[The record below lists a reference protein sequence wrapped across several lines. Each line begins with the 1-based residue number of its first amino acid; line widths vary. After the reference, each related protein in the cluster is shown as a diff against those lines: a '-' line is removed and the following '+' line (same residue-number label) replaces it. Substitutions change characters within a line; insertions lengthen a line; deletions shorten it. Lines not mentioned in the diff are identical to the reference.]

1 MRMEKKNTENT
12 LQYNDEHA
20 PLLCRFCRFAAR
32 FYLLPLL
39 TGAGIWLWTAK
50 LFMALFGAVVLASVC
65 SFCFYWAD
73 KVLARHQCR
82 RIPERHLLAWDLFWG
97 WPGGLLG
104 QRFSRHKTVK
114 ISYRVFFWLLVVVNV
129 LLTAFVF
136 YRAGVF
142 SL

>member
-1 MRMEKKNTENT
+1 MEKKNYAEPLSDKET
-12 LQYNDEHA
+12 QA

-39 TGAGIWLWTAK
+39 TGAVIWLVTSK
-50 LFMALFGAVVLASVC
+50 LFFAFGGAVLLASFC

-73 KVLARHQCR
+73 KVLARRQCV

-104 QRFSRHKTVK
+104 QKLSRHKTVK
-114 ISYRVFFWLLVVVNV
+114 ISYRVFFWLLVTVNV
-129 LLTAFVF
+129 LLTAFIF

-142 SL
+142 TL

>member
-1 MRMEKKNTENT
+1 MEKKNVKDTPR
-12 LQYNDEHA
+12 YKDEHA
-20 PLLCRFCRFAAR
+20 PLLCRFCRFTAR

-39 TGAGIWLWTAK
+39 AGAGIWLWTAK
-50 LFMALFGAVVLASVC
+50 LLMAWGGAVVLASLC
-65 SFCFYWAD
+65 SFCFYLAD
-73 KVLARHQCR
+73 KVLAVHQCR

-104 QRFSRHKTVK
+104 QRLSRHKTVK
-114 ISYRVFFWLLVVVNV
+114 ISYRVFFWLLVTVNV

-136 YRAGVF
+136 YRAGVL